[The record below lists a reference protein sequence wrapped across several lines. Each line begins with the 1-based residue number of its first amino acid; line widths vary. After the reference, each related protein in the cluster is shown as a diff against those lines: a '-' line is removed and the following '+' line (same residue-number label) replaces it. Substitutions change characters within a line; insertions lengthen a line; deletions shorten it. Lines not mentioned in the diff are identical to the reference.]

1 MILSLLGAW
10 LLFLAGEICGQ
21 GQNGILGMTLGFLL
35 LAGWALS
42 LLGCAESYRHM
53 EAYMGKGGKTV
64 MTVVYLSFL
73 IMTGSFVLRKVSRIC
88 AEYLTAGA
96 EPELLG
102 LLLLAAAG
110 IGIGNDLQRRAR
122 LAEIFLS
129 VCDDGI
135 RSDAVSGGFF
145 ICGRNLLR
153 SRCVFLRPAI
163 AREGWRTLAA
173 GAVLAV
179 LPFLLGQV
187 REEKTLKRPLL
198 EGMGKLWILLTAA
211 VVILLGT
218 FGAGGILRME
228 RRYCS

>member
-1 MILSLLGAW
+1 
-10 LLFLAGEICGQ
+10 
-21 GQNGILGMTLGFLL
+21 MTLGFLL

-53 EAYMGKGGKTV
+53 EAYMGKGGKAV

-122 LAEIFLS
+122 LAEIFYPFVMTGFVLMLS
-129 VCDDGI
+129 LAAFHMRTESFEEPVRLSATG
-135 RSDAVSGGFF
+135 
-145 ICGRNLLR
+145 
-153 SRCVFLRPAI
+153 I

-198 EGMGKLWILLTAA
+198 EGLSLIH
-211 VVILLGT
+211 I
-218 FGAGGILRME
+218 
-228 RRYCS
+228 